1 MTVTDDE
8 IVAAMRLLFERAKT
22 VAEPSGA
29 CALAALLAG
38 KVDVAGPARRRDDH
52 RRQRHRRPLRGA
64 RGLTAAALALVLAS
78 AALHAG
84 WNALVAGARD
94 THATTAVALV
104 FGALVFAIPAA
115 LTWRIEAEAWPYIIA
130 SAALELVYFA
140 LLAAV
145 YSRADY
151 SFAYPIAR
159 GSAPVIVL
167 LISVIA
173 LDVSIG
179 VGAALG
185 VLAVT
190 AGVLLVRGVGSAAP
204 DTLSLA
210 ARARGRGV
218 HRGLHAGRRPR
229 HPPRRRDPVLRG
241 RARPVGDPVRARRR
255 PHARLRRP
263 PRGHRTCRAPAAGAG
278 MVAAYLLVLA
288 ALERAEAAPVAAL
301 RETSVVMAA
310 AGAAIASREKV
321 PARRIAGAV
330 LVVAGV
336 AAIAF

>member
-1 MTVTDDE
+1 
-8 IVAAMRLLFERAKT
+8 
-22 VAEPSGA
+22 
-29 CALAALLAG
+29 
-38 KVDVAGPARRRDDH
+38 
-52 RRQRHRRPLRGA
+52 
-64 RGLTAAALALVLAS
+64 
-78 AALHAG
+78 
-84 WNALVAGARD
+84 VAGARD
-94 THATTAVALV
+94 THATTAVALL
-104 FGALVFAIPAA
+104 FGALVFAVPAA
-115 LTWRIEAEAWPYIIA
+115 LTWRVAAEAWPYIIA

-179 VGAALG
+179 LAAALG

-204 DTLSLA
+204 DTLSLVLA
-210 ARARGRGV
+210 LAVGSCIAGYTLVDDHGV
-218 HRGLHAGRRPR
+218 DHAGAIAYFEV
-229 HPPRRRDPVLRG
+229 VLVLSAIPYAAAVAATRG
-241 RARPVGDPVRARRR
+241 TAALK
-255 PHARLRRP
+255 AATNL
-263 PRGHRTCRAPAAGAG
+263 RAPAIGAG
-278 MVAAYLLVLA
+278 MVAAYVLVLA

-310 AGAAIASREKV
+310 AGAAIAGRERV
-321 PARRIAGAV
+321 PARRIAGAT
-330 LVVAGV
+330 LVVLGV
-336 AAIAF
+336 AAIAL